1 MHTQPHES
9 SLIIELTILEN
20 QSHMLLVPLHCS
32 RVISI
37 SPLAAYTES
46 LSLLASMFLM
56 APLSSSLWC
65 PASDFPNCVFHQRIT
80 AGKHHTNEFVT
91 AECPQTCPQRSL
103 LIASLTVCYLREL
116 DEACYIE

>member
-9 SLIIELTILEN
+9 SLTIKLTILEN

-46 LSLLASMFLM
+46 LSLLAFMFLM
-56 APLSSSLWC
+56 APLWC

-80 AGKHHTNEFVT
+80 AGKHHAVFNEFVT
-91 AECPQTCPQRSL
+91 AECPQTCPQRCSAYCFTYCML
-103 LIASLTVCYLREL
+103 LEGTG
-116 DEACYIE
+116 